1 MAVSKK
7 GIPHRRGI
15 PIEINPAL
23 SEQEVDL
30 GKGVAA
36 LGGSGSFA
44 QGVVNL
50 LGLEVEIPPDFKF
63 PQGNLTWDLV
73 RTMLVRMVSSESY
86 FNGSELKEALEVAD
100 AWVNHV
106 SATFKL
112 RIDVD
117 GFDRYIDATDVAK
130 LVFAANQVCRES
142 VKARPDLNTKQT
154 LQLHC
159 SVFLVAAATL
169 FSKGE
174 DGYFVLGSAQQHFAA
189 KIVRINCEGVLN
201 SFATGS
207 IEPELQPQQTQ
218 ENTMTNA
225 QQQAQQAQQQA
236 AAQAAADQAA
246 AQAVAEQQAAQA
258 VAEQQAAADQAA
270 AQAAQQAAEQA
281 VQAAID
287 DAVKKAVAQAIA
299 QQAAQAAAQQ
309 AAQAAPVTPAPLAPA
324 PAQAAQAAVPQAA
337 AGVMSMADL
346 IARSQQQQVAHDT
359 LAAKVLAGH
368 ADLQARVGS
377 VETKVAGFEA
387 RIAALEAAKTAASK
401 TETTKVVVSGS
412 SGSSSSDCLVDPT
425 LDKVAA
431 VAGYSLAGA
440 GVAYLA
446 MRLAETLMSRE

>member
-7 GIPHRRGI
+7 GVPHRRGI
-15 PIEINPAL
+15 HIQISPAL
-23 SEQEVDL
+23 SEQEIDL

-63 PQGNLTWDLV
+63 PAEKVSWDLV
-73 RTMLVRMVSSESY
+73 RTMLVRMVSSEPY
-86 FNGSELKEALEVAD
+86 FNGQELKESFEVAD
-100 AWVNHV
+100 AWVNH
-106 SATFKL
+106 ALEAFKL
-112 RIDVD
+112 RIDV
-117 GFDRYIDATDVAK
+117 GAFERFIDATDVAK

-174 DGYFVLGSAQQHFAA
+174 DGYFVLGSAQQNLAA
-189 KIVRINCEGVLN
+189 KIVNINCEGVLN

-236 AAQAAADQAA
+236 AAQAAADQA
-246 AQAVAEQQAAQA
+246 AAQA